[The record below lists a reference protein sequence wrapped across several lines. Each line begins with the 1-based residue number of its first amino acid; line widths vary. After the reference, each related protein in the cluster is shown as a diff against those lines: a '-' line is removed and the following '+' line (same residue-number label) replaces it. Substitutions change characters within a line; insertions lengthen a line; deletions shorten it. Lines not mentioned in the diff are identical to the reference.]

1 MDNEWKIIESDMGN
15 GKKEYQVS
23 NGNVGKTF
31 DNLPDAKTTLELIN
45 FRLELKE
52 FKDETIS

>member
-23 NGNVGKTF
+23 NGNVGETF

-45 FRLELKE
+45 FRLELEE

>member
-23 NGNVGKTF
+23 NGNVGETF

-45 FRLELKE
+45 FRLELE
-52 FKDETIS
+52 ELKDET

>member
-23 NGNVGKTF
+23 NGNVGKT
-31 DNLPDAKTTLELIN
+31 LITYLMQ
-45 FRLELKE
+45 RLH
-52 FKDETIS
+52 